1 MGILLKVLCQGDQ
14 PSKAHKL
21 ILNET
26 TIHFYKDICIEEHNV
41 NFLYEAGLRWYPL
54 IDNTTNEMI
63 RYSKNTLDTTT
74 SILVSLVWG
83 SEDRMTDHWEVV
95 MR

>member
-1 MGILLKVLCQGDQ
+1 MCTTSMGILLKVLCQGDQ
-14 PSKAHKL
+14 PSRAHKL

-41 NFLYEAGLRWYPL
+41 NFLYEPALRWYPL

-63 RYSKNTLDTTT
+63 RYSKKTEDTP
-74 SILVSLVWG
+74 LVWG
-83 SEDRMTDHWEVV
+83 SEDRVTDHWEVV